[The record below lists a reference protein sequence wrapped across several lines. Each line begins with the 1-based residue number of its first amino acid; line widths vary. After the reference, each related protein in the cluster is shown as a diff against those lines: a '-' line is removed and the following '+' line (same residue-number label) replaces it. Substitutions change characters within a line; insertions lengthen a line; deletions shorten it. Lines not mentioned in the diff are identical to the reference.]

1 MLARAIAIALLIAAT
16 FGVATPLVAA
26 AMKTPAR
33 CCHTTACPMMKRQSS
48 SARWAACDADA
59 NRVTRSGNAPVVLTS
74 AAAFAQCA
82 SSLQTFIDA
91 DLAETTEVT
100 SAVEHPPRLLLN

>member
-1 MLARAIAIALLIAAT
+1 MLARAIAVALLVAAT

-26 AMKTPAR
+26 AIKTPAR

-74 AAAFAQCA
+74 AVAFAQRS

-91 DLAETTEVT
+91 NLGGTTEAT
-100 SAVEHPPRLLLN
+100 FAVERPPRLLLI